1 MKLVGIDVGGTF
13 TDLVL
18 VDTDRQQTVTHKVPT
33 TTEDPSQGVVRGL
46 VELTDR
52 VGVQRS
58 EIDHV
63 LHGTTV
69 GVNALLTYDGART
82 GMITTEGYRDIIH
95 IGRHQRPQHYSI
107 MQEIPWQDRPLV
119 RRRYRKVVRERLVFP
134 DGAVEVPLDEEGV
147 RQAVRELREEGVESI
162 VVGFLFSYLNPA
174 HEERAAEIIAE
185 EHPEAFVTTSSGIYP
200 QFREFERFTTAAI
213 NGFIGPKVRNYI
225 ERLSAALSDAGC
237 TAELH
242 LMRSNAGVATART
255 AAAQPVTLLLSG
267 PAAGVLGGNWSGDLV
282 DRQRLITFDVGGT
295 SADIGIVT
303 ESGITE
309 ASARDTW
316 VAGYP
321 VMVPMIDIRAIG
333 AGGGSIAYVD
343 RGGAFRVGPRS
354 AGAEPGPACYG
365 RGGTEP
371 TVTDANVVL
380 GRLDPDHFLGGEM
393 TIHPELA
400 REAVGRLADEL
411 GLSLEETAAG
421 IITIANA
428 NMANA
433 IREVTI
439 QKGLDPRQFALVALG
454 GAGPLVAAEVAESLE
469 IPEII
474 VPAHPGITSAVGLLT
489 TDLKYDLIRTEV
501 MFSTAPDLEKLNR
514 DFAALE
520 DQAREQ
526 LRADHV
532 ADEDITLTRLA
543 DCRYLGQGYEL
554 RVSVP
559 GGVLS
564 DEALRGLFDEFHK
577 AHQTEYGHCFPDS
590 PVEIVSIRVIGRG
603 AMPKLPLPE
612 GPAATDLRSVGTRS
626 VYFRVDGELQAL
638 DTTYYERESLPA
650 GVALP
655 GPCVVFQKDS
665 TIVVPPSWTLT
676 VDATGVIF
684 LRHSK

>member
-1 MKLVGIDVGGTF
+1 
-13 TDLVL
+13 
-18 VDTDRQQTVTHKVPT
+18 
-33 TTEDPSQGVVRGL
+33 
-46 VELTDR
+46 
-52 VGVQRS
+52 
-58 EIDHV
+58 
-63 LHGTTV
+63 
-69 GVNALLTYDGART
+69 
-82 GMITTEGYRDIIH
+82 
-95 IGRHQRPQHYSI
+95 
-107 MQEIPWQDRPLV
+107 
-119 RRRYRKVVRERLVFP
+119 
-134 DGAVEVPLDEEGV
+134 
-147 RQAVRELREEGVESI
+147 
-162 VVGFLFSYLNPA
+162 
-174 HEERAAEIIAE
+174 
-185 EHPEAFVTTSSGIYP
+185 
-200 QFREFERFTTAAI
+200 
-213 NGFIGPKVRNYI
+213 
-225 ERLSAALSDAGC
+225 
-237 TAELH
+237 
-242 LMRSNAGVATART
+242 
-255 AAAQPVTLLLSG
+255 
-267 PAAGVLGGNWSGDLV
+267 
-282 DRQRLITFDVGGT
+282 ITFDVGGT
-295 SADIGIVT
+295 SADIGIVV
-303 ESGITE
+303 EGRFAE
-309 ASARDTW
+309 ATPRDTW
-316 VAGYP
+316 IAGFP
-321 VMVPMIDIRAIG
+321 LMVPMIDIHTIG
-333 AGGGSIAYVD
+333 AGGGSIAYRD
-343 RGGAFRVGPRS
+343 AGGAFRVGPRS

-554 RVSVP
+554 RVS
-559 GGVLS
+559 
-564 DEALRGLFDEFHK
+564 
-577 AHQTEYGHCFPDS
+577 
-590 PVEIVSIRVIGRG
+590 
-603 AMPKLPLPE
+603 
-612 GPAATDLRSVGTRS
+612 
-626 VYFRVDGELQAL
+626 
-638 DTTYYERESLPA
+638 
-650 GVALP
+650 
-655 GPCVVFQKDS
+655 
-665 TIVVPPSWTLT
+665 
-676 VDATGVIF
+676 
-684 LRHSK
+684 